1 MKGPLRAPRRA
12 RRGWPTPCYAPASMA
27 PTSRKKLGLA
37 CLLAW
42 LAFATACTLNPQP
55 EPPGAA
61 NADRGDAGPGGFPS
75 GSGSTGSGSGG
86 AGGSGPAGAG
96 GGGGGGIIVADSGA
110 PTVDAGADSS
120 PSAPDAALGDT
131 GVDSGTPADAGDAA
145 SAIDGSDA
153 VPGDSSGAVDGPDA
167 PPANDGGE
175 PDTRPE

>member
-1 MKGPLRAPRRA
+1 LEAPRRA

-27 PTSRKKLGLA
+27 PTSRKKLGSA
-37 CLLAW
+37 YLLAW

-61 NADRGDAGPGGFPS
+61 NADRGGDAGPGGFPS

-120 PSAPDAALGDT
+120 PSALDAALGDT

-153 VPGDSSGAVDGPDA
+153 